1 VRGKVKTASAFIKTM
16 TAFDKTKAAFDK
28 TQAMIWLFLSIQV
41 CDLPLETFSASCCRT
56 LVEFR

>member
-1 VRGKVKTASAFIKTM
+1 M

-41 CDLPLETFSASCCRT
+41 YYFPLETKDAATLASRS
-56 LVEFR
+56 VEKSLCLTKNPFL